1 MEMAKSGTV
10 TVREAKT
17 RRDLVRLVEFPK
29 KLFRGDKNYVP
40 DMVDSSVSDLMEK
53 KNPAFEYCRAVNYLA
68 YRDGKLSGTV
78 TCIVNDK
85 ANQKFG
91 RKYLTLSHLQFTD
104 DDVVVDALFDAAEA
118 WGRAQGCVAVHGP
131 LGFTDMDPEGMLVEG
146 FDRESLFITYYN
158 YPYYIRQMERRG
170 YQKETDWIEYRIR
183 IPEKPDERTHR
194 ISEIVKKRYHLTAVD
209 LDSRTKPIKELA
221 ADMFAMW
228 NRAYTALFGVV
239 PMTDRQLKKYVS
251 EFLPMLQG
259 RTTAFVYNEKDEMVG
274 FGITCPSL
282 DHAQQKCGGRMFPLG
297 WAYMLNALYSKRNTQ
312 LDLLLI
318 AVDPAMQGSGVH
330 AVIVDELSRKLCG
343 SQFLYAE
350 SGPMLET
357 NERVH
362 AVFKAYECEQ
372 HKRRR
377 CWVKEL

>member
-10 TVREAKT
+10 TEREAKT

-104 DDVVVDALFDAAEA
+104 DDAVVDALFDAAEA

-343 SQFLYAE
+343 GQFLYAE